1 MQQKKPDVGVIIPAY
16 NESKNIEKIIK
27 TLHRLPCIDE
37 ILVVDD
43 GSTDDTAKI
52 AKKAGAKVI
61 SIKKNMGKAYA
72 MKIGY
77 LLSNNHILVFLD
89 GDIKEGVE
97 QVDRLV
103 NPILEGKADAVIA
116 RFPSHKEKGGLGL
129 VKALAQIGLFILTG
143 KTLSSV
149 LSGQR
154 AFHRSIL
161 RPELFDYH
169 GYGIEFGMT
178 VDLLN
183 KNIRITEVGVTM
195 KHCATGRNL
204 KGFLHRFR
212 QFSDILKV
220 IIKKL
225 F

>member
-1 MQQKKPDVGVIIPAY
+1 M
-16 NESKNIEKIIK
+16 
-27 TLHRLPCIDE
+27 
-37 ILVVDD
+37 
-43 GSTDDTAKI
+43 
-52 AKKAGAKVI
+52 
-61 SIKKNMGKAYA
+61 
-72 MKIGY
+72 
-77 LLSNNHILVFLD
+77 
-89 GDIKEGVE
+89 
-97 QVDRLV
+97 V
-103 NPILEGKADAVIA
+103 NPILEGKADVVIA
-116 RFPSHKEKGGLGL
+116 RFPSSKEKGGLGL
-129 VKALAQIGLFILTG
+129 VKSLAQIGLFILTG

-154 AFHRSIL
+154 AFLHSIL

-183 KNIRITEVGVTM
+183 NNNIQIVEVGVTM